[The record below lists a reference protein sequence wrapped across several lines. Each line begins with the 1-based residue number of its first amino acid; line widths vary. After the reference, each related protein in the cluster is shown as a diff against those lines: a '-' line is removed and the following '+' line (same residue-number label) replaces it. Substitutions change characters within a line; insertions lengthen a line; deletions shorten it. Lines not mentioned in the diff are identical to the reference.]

1 MAVNS
6 TRAKFLLK
14 LGIWPSQESSGV
26 YTAEPGDADA
36 EILEID
42 PLSGGASSSTGYRH
56 STQRHTTLI
65 MVDWDDTLLCT
76 THLTQNPQSLSPSAL
91 LSLSTEACSFLTA
104 AAELGD
110 ARIVTNASK
119 GWVEK
124 SGETWLPEVLQV
136 IRKLRIPVI
145 SARTKFEKKLPG
157 DPVAWKC
164 EAFALL
170 KENSRQ
176 IANLISVG
184 DSEAEMKAD
193 GCRLIPIRWVDVN
206 KGDSENIIVRSRM
219 VVQETWQRSDL
230 GKGVESMS
238 ATFAATPPLESI
250 RILICFTYV
259 WKNTKGR
266 EVVAQMAQADGTFAR

>member
-184 DSEAEMKAD
+184 DSEAEMKAVV
-193 GCRLIPIRWVDVN
+193 RLAQLYRTSFTKTIRL
-206 KGDSENIIVRSRM
+206 K
-219 VVQETWQRSDL
+219 
-230 GKGVESMS
+230 ESPS
-238 ATFAATPPLESI
+238 ATELARQLQIITPKLRRIVEKAENLRISLHQKKRETKDTKES
-250 RILICFTYV
+250 TEEP
-259 WKNTKGR
+259 GA
-266 EVVAQMAQADGTFAR
+266 EGSSSGGTSPT